1 MRFAR
6 GSLIVCYGLFAIA
19 SQILLF
25 REFLTAFEGNDISV
39 GVFFGTWFLWVG
51 LGALTI
57 NRTGRIAD
65 ALSRH
70 AGLLLLCYLPAFVL
84 ELLLVLHMR
93 GLAGVESYGLLP
105 IRTLLLW
112 SLVVNAPVSIIT
124 GTLFPLACRWV
135 GAVDDFPVA
144 YVYICEAVGSF
155 VGALGVTV
163 LLAFGAGLVKVFLIL
178 AAVLSGAVFLFY
190 LAAMWPRRSTQV
202 DGGKAGHAFLTCGV
216 PALVAGLALVCLFIG
231 VDRPITRYLQAF
243 KWTRLLPQDA
253 FKGSFRTAQAEYL
266 YGQYQGQWVF
276 VREGGVCETVPDD
289 AAAGQTAA
297 VGLCQE
303 PEARH
308 ILVVGSALG
317 LCRQFLRLPQ
327 VQALDWCS
335 PDGQFVERASQLL
348 EPPWRIADERFHP
361 FSGDVRALLAR
372 KNDYYDI
379 VVVDLPGA
387 SSSVLNRYY
396 TVEFYRL
403 LKAAMSSDGVLMV
416 GVPGG
421 ENVMGTELVNLG
433 ASTKATLGLIFSKLV
448 LTPGDQT
455 WFIAGDSDSLTGDPA
470 ILRDRFADIE
480 GGAGVFPPEALL
492 SVYRPDR
499 AAAAMELYSRSD
511 VPVDL
516 LVNRDTRPLTYLYS
530 LLVAAKQAGAPLA
543 FLVQHL
549 VLAGPVVSF
558 IPIAVFVLVL
568 VVSAF
573 AAPAG
578 RGPSG
583 FTAALL
589 VFSIG
594 WVGIGVSIVL
604 MYLFQTRFGSLYLH
618 IGIISCLFMLG
629 LSLGAAVVRPALRA
643 GARDGGRLGRL
654 LFVIVAVQSLSLGV
668 TAVLFTGAGG
678 MTLWEPGRVAFAIAF
693 VLCGLC
699 CGGYFPIAARRL
711 ALAGFETGHA
721 AGKLEM
727 ADHFGAAVGS
737 LVTSLLFVPLLGAR
751 MALFLLVALV
761 LANLPLWVL
770 SARRRAAVP
779 LAQASASG
787 LQRAGYALFG
797 VGLSIILC
805 SNVIAASAA
814 RSRQALPQAEA
825 TALAGQLKMKR
836 AEAHREESG
845 GEFTYFELYGPQ
857 DEPAGWIFSSQDWAG
872 EVSGFGGRMDLAIR
886 IDPDGKLV
894 SFHIVQS
901 NETPSYLQ
909 LLRPWYDSLVGRVLF
924 EAQPFRGID
933 TVTGAT
939 LSSKAVLTAL
949 ETSARRFAVNVLGRD
964 IPLVLDQEQTVKASP
979 SRLAVPY
986 LAGILALALV
996 VCFWGGFWSRLAVL
1010 VVTLAVGG
1018 FLLNAQY
1025 SIEQVAA
1032 VLSLHLP
1039 AAGATPAFLLVVGVP
1054 IVVLLFGNI
1063 YCGYVCPFGALQELL
1078 GYVLPGEFKPKV
1090 PAETMRWGRFVK
1102 YIVLFAL
1109 VTAFFLSRD
1118 RTTLSAEPLIS
1129 AFNLRFLQG
1138 ISAAVIAISLSAALF
1153 YERFWCRYVC
1163 PVGAFLS
1170 LLNRVVVLRR
1180 FLPAKRFGRCEF
1192 GLSAQDHLDCIYCDR
1207 CRYPG
1212 PARLRYRP
1220 EAAQPITPQRR
1231 WSFLVA
1237 VVVIGAIVPALSV
1250 KRLIQ
1255 VAPVAVQATPAA
1267 VSAAGQPRDVDERLV
1282 RRLIEQKKLSDREA
1296 EFYRKVE

>member
-19 SQILLF
+19 SQTLLF
-25 REFLTAFEGNDISV
+25 REFLTVFEGNDISV

-51 LGALTI
+51 LGALAI
-57 NRTGRIAD
+57 NRAGRIAD

-70 AGLLLLCYLPAFVL
+70 TGLLLLCYLPAFVL
-84 ELLLVLHMR
+84 ELFLILHMR

-112 SLVVNAPVSIIT
+112 SLVVNAPVSIVT
-124 GTLFPLACRWV
+124 GVLFPLACRWFR
-135 GAVDDFPVA
+135 AVDDFPVA

-155 VGALGVTV
+155 VGALAVTV
-163 LLAFGAGLVKVFLIL
+163 LLALGIGLVKVFLIL
-178 AAVLSGAVFLFY
+178 AAILSSVVFLYY
-190 LAAMWPRRSTQV
+190 LTETCLAHSAQADERRARRASV
-202 DGGKAGHAFLTCGV
+202 ACGM
-216 PALVAGLALVCLFIG
+216 PALAAGLAFVFLLTG
-231 VDRPITRYLQAF
+231 VDQPAMRYLQAF
-243 KWTRLLPQDA
+243 KWTRLLPRDA
-253 FKGSFRTAQAEYL
+253 LQGPFQTAQAEYL

-297 VGLCQE
+297 IGLCQK
-303 PEARH
+303 PEAQD
-308 ILVVGSALG
+308 ILVVGSGLG

-327 VQALDWCS
+327 VQALDWCN
-335 PDGQFVERASQLL
+335 PDGQFVERANQLL

-379 VVVDLPGA
+379 VVVNLPGA

-396 TVEFYRL
+396 TVEFCRL
-403 LKAAMSSDGVLMV
+403 LKSAMSSDGVLMV
-416 GVPGG
+416 SVPGG

-433 ASTKATLGLIFSKLV
+433 ASTKATLGLVFSKLV

-470 ILRDRFADIE
+470 ILRDRFAGIK
-480 GGAGVFPPEALL
+480 GSAGIFPPEALL
-492 SVYRPDR
+492 SVYRPER

-516 LVNRDTRPLTYLYS
+516 LVNRDARPLTYLYS
-530 LLVAAKQAGAPLA
+530 LLVVAKQAGAPLA
-543 FLVQHL
+543 RLVQQL
-549 VLAGPVVSF
+549 ILAGPWVFF
-558 IPIAVFVLVL
+558 IPIAVFVLVWL
-568 VVSAF
+568 LSTLGT
-573 AAPAG
+573 PAG
-578 RGPSG
+578 CGPSG
-583 FTAALL
+583 FTASALA
-589 VFSIG
+589 FSTG
-594 WVGIGVSIVL
+594 WVGIGISIVL

-629 LSLGAAVVRPALRA
+629 LALGAAATRAVLGAGSRLR
-643 GARDGGRLGRL
+643 RL
-654 LFVIVAVQSLSLGV
+654 LFAVAAIQTLAVGG
-668 TAVLFTGAGG
+668 TAVLFTGVIS
-678 MTLWEPGRVAFAIAF
+678 WDPGRAVFAVAF

-699 CGGYFPIAARRL
+699 CGGYFPIAAQRL
-711 ALAGFETGHA
+711 ALAGFGTGHA

-737 LVTSLLFVPLLGAR
+737 LATSLLFVPLLGAR
-751 MALFLLVALV
+751 MALFLLVAVV

-770 SARRRAAVP
+770 AARRRAAVP
-779 LAQASASG
+779 SAQASASG

-805 SNVIAASAA
+805 SNVIVASAA

-825 TALAGQLKMKR
+825 AALAGQLKMER
-836 AEAHREESG
+836 AEARREEPAG
-845 GEFTYFELYGPQ
+845 AFTYFELYGPQ
-857 DEPAGWIFSSQDWAG
+857 DEPAGWIFSSQDLAG
-872 EVSGFGGRMDLAIR
+872 EVSGFGGGVNLAIR

-909 LLRPWYDSLVGRVLF
+909 LLRPWYDRLVGRVLF

-964 IPLVLDQEQTVKASP
+964 IPLVSDQAQTVKASP

-986 LAGILALALV
+986 LAGILALALLV
-996 VCFWGGFWSRLAVL
+996 SFWGGFWSRLLVL
-1010 VVTLAVGG
+1010 AVTLAVGG

-1032 VLSLHLP
+1032 VLSLRLP
-1039 AAGATPAFLLVVGVP
+1039 AAGVTSAFLLVAGVP
-1054 IVVLLFGNI
+1054 ILVLFFGNI

-1078 GYVLPGEFKPKV
+1078 GYVLPGKFKPKV

-1102 YIVLFAL
+1102 YIVLFVL

-1118 RTTLSAEPLIS
+1118 KMTLSAEPLIS

-1138 ISAAVIAISLSAALF
+1138 ISAAVVAVSLLAALF

-1170 LLNRVVVLRR
+1170 LLNRVAVRRR
-1180 FLPAKRFGRCEF
+1180 FLLAKRFGRCEF

-1212 PARLRYRP
+1212 PAPKLYRR
-1220 EAAQPITPQRR
+1220 EAAQPATPQRR

-1250 KRLIQ
+1250 KRLIE
-1255 VAPVAVQATPAA
+1255 VAPVAVQAAPATI
-1267 VSAAGQPRDVDERLV
+1267 SAAGQPRDVDERLV
-1282 RRLIEQKKLSDREA
+1282 RRLIEQKKLSDKEA
-1296 EFYRKVE
+1296 EFYRRVE